1 MSSFWIEFF
10 VKQEL
15 ILPDWVL
22 CQQCKYR
29 IMDGSDILTCGSFS
43 MVLIFPLLLS
53 KIFSE
58 LVLKL
63 GILETLSMSEK
74 ALKML
79 SNISDTVNAAAR
91 PEVSRQFWSK
101 NFTSLVY
108 TSYHEHLRINGSINL
123 DYFTEMPQSFGRS
136 KCRHKKKKLISR

>member
-1 MSSFWIEFF
+1 
-10 VKQEL
+10 
-15 ILPDWVL
+15 
-22 CQQCKYR
+22 
-29 IMDGSDILTCGSFS
+29 

-91 PEVSRQFWSK
+91 PA
-101 NFTSLVY
+101 
-108 TSYHEHLRINGSINL
+108 
-123 DYFTEMPQSFGRS
+123 
-136 KCRHKKKKLISR
+136 